1 MRRLIGGLIYMLAQG
16 IFTPLAVGM
25 MLITRPF
32 GLSAPRYFSGAWCR
46 LMLNLGRILF
56 GIRWTVKGWENL
68 PDGPCVVL
76 VKHQSAW
83 ETMFFPGYFPPH
95 AFVLKKEVLSLPF
108 FGQGM
113 ATLQPIAIDRSRPR
127 EALKQ
132 VREQG
137 MERLGR
143 GLKVI
148 VFPEGTRVPWGFR
161 GQYNPGGAS
170 LATAAK
176 VPVVPMVHNAG
187 QFWQKGAFAKFP
199 GHITLEIG
207 APIDTTGLSTSEL
220 NHQVENWIE
229 ARLEAMSGHAAQ
241 PWQKKTEAAAL
252 SMQRTPRRH
261 RVEIEG
267 QAVDYAVVRRARRK
281 NIGLLVNPSGLTVSI
296 PTWVPL
302 AAVEQAIRDQWPW
315 VQKKLQHWKQWNVP
329 EGLMFRD
336 GDLLPYLG
344 EQHPIQYSS
353 AQLSLLPPAREP
365 IEVDPQRGPVAE
377 QIVHWY
383 RLRALPLFRE
393 RVEYFAGLLEVPRP
407 KVYLSNARGRWGS
420 CNSAGEIRLS
430 WRLLKASLEEIDYV
444 VAHEVAHLRHMNHG
458 DDFWQQVEALMP
470 EYRQAQKK
478 LAQQDPFY
486 RQF

>member
-1 MRRLIGGLIYMLAQG
+1 MRIIGGLIYLLAQA
-16 IFTPLAVGM
+16 ILTPLAVGM
-25 MLITRPF
+25 MLLTRPF
-32 GLSAPRYFSGAWCR
+32 GLKGPRYFSGAWCR
-46 LMLNLGRILF
+46 VMLNLGRLLF
-56 GIRWTVKGWENL
+56 GIRWQVKGWENL
-68 PDGPCVVL
+68 PEGPCVVL

-113 ATLQPIAIDRSRPR
+113 ATLLPIAIDRSRPR

-137 MERLGR
+137 MDRLAR

-148 VFPEGTRVPWGFR
+148 VFPEGTRVPWGYR
-161 GQYNPGGAS
+161 GVYNPGGAS
-170 LATAAK
+170 LASAAK

-187 QFWQKGAFAKFP
+187 QFWQKGAFQKRP
-199 GHITLEIG
+199 GTITLELG
-207 APIDTTGLSTSEL
+207 PAMDTAGLSTSEI
-220 NHQVENWIE
+220 NQRAEEWIE
-229 ARLEAMSGHAAQ
+229 HRLEAMSGQVAL
-241 PWQKKTEAAAL
+241 PTQKKPAAAAAAV
-252 SMQRTPRRH
+252 SGSQRRH
-261 RVEIEG
+261 RLEIEG
-267 QAVDYAVVRRARRK
+267 QAVEYAVVRRARRK
-281 NIGLLVNPSGLTVSI
+281 NIGLLVNPSGLTVSV

-315 VQKKLQHWKQWNVP
+315 VQKKLQHWKQWSVP
-329 EGLMFRD
+329 EGHLFRD

-344 EQHPIQYSS
+344 QQHPLQYAT
-353 AQLSLLPPAREP
+353 AQLSLLVPAQEP
-365 IEVDPQRGPVAE
+365 IEVDPNRGPVAE
-377 QIVHWY
+377 QVVHWY

-393 RVEYFAGLLEVPRP
+393 RVEHFARMLDVPNP
-407 KVYLSNARGRWGS
+407 KVYLTNARGRWGS

-430 WRLLKASLEEIDYV
+430 WRLLKASREEIDYV

-470 EYRQAQKK
+470 HYREAQKK
-478 LAQQDPFY
+478 LKAADPYY